1 MTSVAKDRTGHSDSL
16 SIPEIALV
24 ALVGASGS
32 GKSTFAHKHFN
43 RDEVISSDAYR
54 DLVPDDENDRTA
66 TSAGF
71 EMFNLLVRKRLASG
85 RLTVIDATN
94 VQREARRKLVQI
106 AKAHDVLPVAIVL
119 DLPEDICIEHNA
131 DRPDRE
137 VGSHVIHRQCDQLHR
152 SLRGM
157 TKEGFHAIH
166 VLRSVQDVDTVTIM
180 RMKLRNDLR
189 DQHGPFDV
197 IGDVHGCRSELETL
211 LDRLGYA
218 TIHDVEG
225 RSVDATHPQGR
236 KVVFVGDLVD
246 RGPDS
251 PAVLRMAMGM
261 VAAGH
266 ALCVPGNHENKLV
279 RALRGAQVQTSN
291 GLKETLAQLVDES
304 VEFRKEVEDFCS
316 ALVSHL
322 VLDDGR
328 LVVAHAGL
336 KEAYHGRASKR
347 VRRFALYG
355 DSSGETDE
363 FGLPVQSPWA
373 NDYEG
378 EAMVLYGHTPMEA
391 PEWINNT
398 MCLDTGCVFGGKLT
412 ALRYPEKLIIS
423 IPAESVWYEP
433 AGPFPKRR

>member
-1 MTSVAKDRTGHSDSL
+1 MT
-16 SIPEIALV
+16 
-24 ALVGASGS
+24 
-32 GKSTFAHKHFN
+32 
-43 RDEVISSDAYR
+43 
-54 DLVPDDENDRTA
+54 
-66 TSAGF
+66 
-71 EMFNLLVRKRLASG
+71 
-85 RLTVIDATN
+85 
-94 VQREARRKLVQI
+94 Q
-106 AKAHDVLPVAIVL
+106 
-119 DLPEDICIEHNA
+119 
-131 DRPDRE
+131 
-137 VGSHVIHRQCDQLHR
+137 
-152 SLRGM
+152 
-157 TKEGFHAIH
+157 EGFHALH
-166 VLRSVQDVDTVTIM
+166 VLRSVQDVDTVMIT

-197 IGDVHGCRSELETL
+197 IGDVHGCRSELDTL

-218 TIHDVEG
+218 IIHDVEG

-236 KVVFVGDLVD
+236 KVVFAGDLVD

-291 GLKETLAQLVDES
+291 GLKETLAQLVNES
-304 VEFRKEVEDFCS
+304 VEFRKDVEDFCS

-336 KEAYHGRASKR
+336 KEAYHGRASRR
-347 VRRFALYG
+347 VQRFALYG
-355 DSSGETDE
+355 ESSGETDE
-363 FGLPVQSPWA
+363 FGLPVQTPWA

-378 EAMVLYGHTPMEA
+378 EAMVLYGHTPIEA

-412 ALRYPEKLIIS
+412 ALRYPEKEVIS
-423 IPAESVWYEP
+423 IPAERVWYEP